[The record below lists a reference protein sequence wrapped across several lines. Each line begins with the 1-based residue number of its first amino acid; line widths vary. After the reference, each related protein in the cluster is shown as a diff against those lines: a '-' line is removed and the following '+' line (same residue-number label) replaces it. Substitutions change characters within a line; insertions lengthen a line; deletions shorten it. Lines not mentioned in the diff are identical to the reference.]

1 VALRHSDDPELWPDP
16 ARGTFV
22 DEPTSTAPRLF
33 HATRSGI
40 APIHSLID
48 AALSA
53 GARASLT

>member
-1 VALRHSDDPELWPDP
+1 VALRTATIRELWPDP

-33 HATRSGI
+33 LATRSAI

-53 GARASLT
+53 GTRASLT